1 MKKNL
6 ILSVLFL
13 LAIFAS
19 CSKETTY
26 SITNATG
33 SLIAVRVHEYDD
45 KDKPIKIQEE
55 TVLSTSPITFIAH
68 EKAETIKIYITKALS
83 QYGTWINE
91 NLWILFGRYPIY
103 HNRWKYHC
111 GQRRALT
118 IKPRKICL
126 SRFYCFSILFDNSIL
141 QKQSGFTICKAR
153 HEISKTNLSGLFR
166 F

>member
-83 QYGTWINE
+83 QYGTWINK
-91 NLWILFGRYPIY
+91 NLWIQQVYYLDDTQSI
-103 HNRWKYHC
+103 
-111 GQRRALT
+111 T
-118 IKPRKICL
+118 I
-126 SRFYCFSILFDNSIL
+126 DGN
-141 QKQSGFTICKAR
+141 TIVGNV
-153 HEISKTNLSGLFR
+153 EP
-166 F
+166 

>member
-91 NLWILFGRYPIY
+91 NLWIQQVYYLDDTQSITIDGNTIVGNVEALQFVKPDMKYLKRTYPVYSVFEGVSVDDPLLLSEGR
-103 HNRWKYHC
+103 
-111 GQRRALT
+111 RR
-118 IKPRKICL
+118 
-126 SRFYCFSILFDNSIL
+126 
-141 QKQSGFTICKAR
+141 
-153 HEISKTNLSGLFR
+153 
-166 F
+166 

>member
-68 EKAETIKIYITKALS
+68 E
-83 QYGTWINE
+83 
-91 NLWILFGRYPIY
+91 R
-103 HNRWKYHC
+103 
-111 GQRRALT
+111 
-118 IKPRKICL
+118 
-126 SRFYCFSILFDNSIL
+126 
-141 QKQSGFTICKAR
+141 QKR
-153 HEISKTNLSGLFR
+153 
-166 F
+166 

>member
-83 QYGTWINE
+83 QYGSMRTYGYN
-91 NLWILFGRYPIY
+91 
-103 HNRWKYHC
+103 K
-111 GQRRALT
+111 
-118 IKPRKICL
+118 
-126 SRFYCFSILFDNSIL
+126 
-141 QKQSGFTICKAR
+141 FTIWT
-153 HEISKTNLSGLFR
+153 IPNLSQSMEIPLWATSSLNNKTEKDLSFSVLLFFNFVR
-166 F
+166 

>member
-1 MKKNL
+1 MTGINFRYLPLKFVSFLRSYEIILYLCERINKLKYSNTMKKNL

-91 NLWILFGRYPIY
+91 NLWIQQVYYLDDTQSI
-103 HNRWKYHC
+103 
-111 GQRRALT
+111 T
-118 IKPRKICL
+118 I
-126 SRFYCFSILFDNSIL
+126 DGN
-141 QKQSGFTICKAR
+141 TIVGNV
-153 HEISKTNLSGLFR
+153 EP
-166 F
+166 

>member
-33 SLIAVRVHEYDD
+33 SLIAVRVYEYDD

-83 QYGTWINE
+83 QYGTWINK
-91 NLWILFGRYPIY
+91 NLWIQQVYYLDDTQSI
-103 HNRWKYHC
+103 
-111 GQRRALT
+111 T
-118 IKPRKICL
+118 I
-126 SRFYCFSILFDNSIL
+126 DGN
-141 QKQSGFTICKAR
+141 TIVGNV
-153 HEISKTNLSGLFR
+153 EP
-166 F
+166 

>member
-33 SLIAVRVHEYDD
+33 SLIAVRV
-45 KDKPIKIQEE
+45 

-91 NLWILFGRYPIY
+91 NLWIQQVYYLDDTQSI
-103 HNRWKYHC
+103 
-111 GQRRALT
+111 T
-118 IKPRKICL
+118 I
-126 SRFYCFSILFDNSIL
+126 DGN
-141 QKQSGFTICKAR
+141 TIVGNV
-153 HEISKTNLSGLFR
+153 EP
-166 F
+166 